1 MSAFQHI
8 LSILHR
14 IICSWCPT
22 NRVKALNGAFV
33 TLMYLSDCVTDS
45 VCDVDSAALM
55 ASRALPLMSR
65 GDVYQQVEWVLLDAH
80 SLLLEHHLSAEARDV
95 HAVAAACERL
105 SALIRR
111 VSLPINDDLLRL
123 QLKVSLDAQSVQ
135 GLLLISG
142 TSVL

>member
-1 MSAFQHI
+1 M
-8 LSILHR
+8 L
-14 IICSWCPT
+14 T
-22 NRVKALNGAFV
+22 V
-33 TLMYLSDCVTDS
+33 MTDS

-55 ASRALPLMSR
+55 ASRVLPLMSRGDSVCDVDSAALMASRVLPLMSR

-80 SLLLEHHLSAEARDV
+80 SLLLEHQLSAEARDV

-105 SALIRR
+105 SALIKR
-111 VSLPINDDLLRL
+111 VSLPISDDLLRL